1 VRRIARA
8 ALLAFVGRTLR
19 YHSAPEQ
26 GVVVRGFRIALLS
39 WAVASFAVADTVE
52 LKNGDVLHGTIG
64 QISSDNLK
72 LKADAFGEIGIK
84 LDQVKSYKIDTPAVV
99 QFKDKPPMTGA
110 VVGGENKSIKVDDQP
125 LTFDTVKV
133 INPPPEHWAGS
144 VLLNS
149 ALARGNTNKF
159 TVGLDAKAALRRE
172 NYYDNDRTTLNGQ
185 YNFGQSGTGED
196 VVTDTDN
203 FTLLGKYDRFWTQKL
218 YGYVATK
225 LEHDRIADLYYRVV
239 PNIGLGYQWIETPAT
254 NFFTEGGI
262 GYTFERFDDDT
273 SNEYVSLRLAYHLE
287 HALNDKVAFVHN
299 LEYLPSIE
307 DPGDYNLN
315 ADAGLKMTLV
325 QNFIAQFTV
334 QYKRDSQPSEDALKN
349 DVMFLFGL
357 GWTF

>member
-1 VRRIARA
+1 M
-8 ALLAFVGRTLR
+8 
-19 YHSAPEQ
+19 
-26 GVVVRGFRIALLS
+26 RGIFIGLLS
-39 WAVASFAVADTVE
+39 LSAVSFSAVSVAVADTVE

-99 QFKDKPPMTGA
+99 QFKDKPPVTGA
-110 VVGGENKSIKVDDQP
+110 VTGGENKTIKVDDQP
-125 LTFDTVKV
+125 LAFDTVKV
-133 INPPPEHWAGS
+133 INPPAEDWNGS

-172 NYYDNDRTTLNGQ
+172 NYYNNDRTTLTGQ
-185 YNFGQSGTGED
+185 YNFGQSGTGD
-196 VVTDTDN
+196 DTVTDTDN
-203 FTLLGKYDRFWTQKL
+203 FQLFGKYDRFWTQKL

-225 LEHDRIADLYYRVV
+225 LEHDRIADLYYRIS
-239 PNIGLGYQWIETPAT
+239 PNVGLGYQWIETPAT
-254 NFFTEGGI
+254 NFFTEGGL

-273 SNEYVSLRLAYHLE
+273 SNDHVTLRLAYHLE
-287 HALNDKVAFVHN
+287 HALNDKVSAFHN
-299 LEYLPSIE
+299 LEYLPGIE

-325 QNFIAQFTV
+325 QNFIAQFTI
-334 QYKRDSQPSEDALKN
+334 QYKRDSRPAEEALKN